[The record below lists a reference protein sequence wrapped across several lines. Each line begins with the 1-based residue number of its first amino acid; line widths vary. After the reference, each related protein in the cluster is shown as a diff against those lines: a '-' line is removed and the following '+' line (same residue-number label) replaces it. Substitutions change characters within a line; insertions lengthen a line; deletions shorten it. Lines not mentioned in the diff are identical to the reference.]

1 MKKKPH
7 KPYSEMNTAELRE
20 ATKEFDREHVGVIGK
35 PLTKAQRELHRR
47 ARALARKVGRGG
59 RPKVGEG
66 VKVISLSVEQGLL
79 RQADALAKRRKV
91 SRAELVADALRIV
104 LTGAKA
110 G

>member
-1 MKKKPH
+1 MSKKSH
-7 KPYSEMNTAELRE
+7 KPYSRMNTAELRE

-35 PLTKAQRELHRR
+35 PLTKAQRQLHRK
-47 ARALARKVGRGG
+47 ARDLAKKIG